1 MYLSLITQNAAIAC
15 NYNQSPVACAPVNSR
30 NVVCT
35 SDYEQCPVQYSYNE
49 SIAVTHGAAHYI
61 VFLLQLTVMSLCK
74 GRKHFASDL
83 LTTR

>member
-1 MYLSLITQNAAIAC
+1 MYLSLITQNAAIAY
-15 NYNQSPVACAPVNSR
+15 NYNQSPEDWSTGNSR

-35 SDYEQCPVQYSYNE
+35 SDYGQCPVQYSYNE

-61 VFLLQLTVMSLCK
+61 VFLLQLTAMSLCK